1 MAHNMNMEQ
10 LQELFVS
17 IFSNENK
24 IIILDNKKLD
34 IASGNSVDWTY
45 DVANVLFSYAV
56 ELRDKGE
63 YGRLYIK
70 IIFRFNIFIFL
81 IIIRI
86 FTSCKSN
93 YPIWCRDI

>member
-17 IFSNENK
+17 IFSDENK
-24 IIILDNKKLD
+24 IIILENIKID

-45 DVANVLFSYAV
+45 DVADVLFSYAV

-63 YGRLYIK
+63 YGRLYK
-70 IIFRFNIFIFL
+70 
-81 IIIRI
+81 
-86 FTSCKSN
+86 N
-93 YPIWCRDI
+93 YL